1 MEGTNYP
8 NQQQLSFSTFIK
20 ISLLLCLANLA
31 IIGRLHMY
39 DESTIT
45 AQHFYNSHIKMAGGN
60 PNPTISTA
68 KFTKDTNVISLF
80 T

>member
-1 MEGTNYP
+1 
-8 NQQQLSFSTFIK
+8 
-20 ISLLLCLANLA
+20 
-31 IIGRLHMY
+31 MY